1 MMKIQIPALLACR
14 LLFSGAAMAQVAP
27 SAADN
32 AMQSAI
38 ATPGKPE
45 QSTGSAAPVAGSAA
59 PAASALSPDEEAS
72 YVIGPGDQIQ
82 VFVWRNPELS
92 TTVPVRPDGKI
103 STPLVND
110 LVAVG
115 KTPAE
120 LSRDIEKAL
129 AEYIRSPQVSVI
141 LLQARSVYSEVRVV
155 GEVLK
160 PQAVPYRSGMTVL
173 DVVLAVGGLN
183 PFAAGNRSKIIRKE
197 GGKDVEIRVKLE
209 DLLNDGDMSQNA
221 AVKPGDVLVVPQSR
235 W

>member
-1 MMKIQIPALLACR
+1 MNTRILTILLCWMYAASSLAEAVPAPA
-14 LLFSGAAMAQVAP
+14 S
-27 SAADN
+27 
-32 AMQSAI
+32 
-38 ATPGKPE
+38 
-45 QSTGSAAPVAGSAA
+45 GSAQPAALPVGTEA
-59 PAASALSPDEEAS
+59 PAVSALSPGEEAS
-72 YVIGPGDQIQ
+72 YIIGPGDQIQ

-120 LSRDIEKAL
+120 LSRDIEKSL
-129 AEYIRSPQVSVI
+129 AVYIRSPQVSVI
-141 LLQARSVYSEVRVV
+141 LLQARSVYSELRVV

-197 GGKDVEIRVKLE
+197 GGKDMEIRVKLE
-209 DLLNDGDMSQNA
+209 DLLNNGDMSQNV

>member
-1 MMKIQIPALLACR
+1 MKMRIITFLAYLLLAGTAVAQIAP
-14 LLFSGAAMAQVAP
+14 SPMESAVQPPAAATGTAAPTAGSMAP
-27 SAADN
+27 SA
-32 AMQSAI
+32 
-38 ATPGKPE
+38 G
-45 QSTGSAAPVAGSAA
+45 GAA
-59 PAASALSPDEEAS
+59 PAASALSPEEEAS

-197 GGKDVEIRVKLE
+197 DGKDVEIRVKLE

>member
-1 MMKIQIPALLACR
+1 MNIRIATILLGWLLAATA
-14 LLFSGAAMAQVAP
+14 L
-27 SAADN
+27 ADTT
-32 AMQSAI
+32 ATQAGAI
-38 ATPGKPE
+38 AQPASPQVTD
-45 QSTGSAAPVAGSAA
+45 A
-59 PAASALSPDEEAS
+59 PATSALSPGEEAS

-115 KTPAE
+115 KTPAQ
-120 LSRDIEKAL
+120 LSHDIEQVL

-141 LLQARSVYSEVRVV
+141 LVQARSVYSEVRVV
-155 GEVLK
+155 GEVVK

-183 PFAAGNRSKIIRKE
+183 PFAAGNRAKIVRKD
-197 GGKDVEIRVKLE
+197 GGNNAELRVNLE
-209 DLLNDGDMSQNA
+209 KLLNDGDMTQNVP
-221 AVKPGDVLVVPQSR
+221 VKPGDVLVVPQSR

>member
-1 MMKIQIPALLACR
+1 MNTRILTVLLWSLLAATAVAEALPAQAGGSAQAALLPA
-14 LLFSGAAMAQVAP
+14 GA
-27 SAADN
+27 
-32 AMQSAI
+32 
-38 ATPGKPE
+38 E
-45 QSTGSAAPVAGSAA
+45 A

-120 LSRDIEKAL
+120 LSLDIEKAL
-129 AEYIRSPQVSVI
+129 GEYIRSPQVSVI

-155 GEVLK
+155 GEVQK

-197 GGKDVEIRVKLE
+197 GGKDVEIGVKLE
-209 DLLNDGDMSQNA
+209 DLLNDGDMSQNV

>member
-1 MMKIQIPALLACR
+1 MDTRVLAC
-14 LLFSGAAMAQVAP
+14 LLCALFAASSVAQTV
-27 SAADN
+27 SL
-32 AMQSAI
+32 
-38 ATPGKPE
+38 TPGANS
-45 QSTGSAAPVAGSAA
+45 QQGTASASTAASTADRDTATGGSEA
-59 PAASALSPDEEAS
+59 PAASALGPEEEAS

-82 VFVWRNPELS
+82 VFVWRNPELT

-115 KTPAE
+115 KTPAQ
-120 LSRDIEKAL
+120 LSRDIENVL

-183 PFAAGNRSKIIRKE
+183 PFAAGNRAKIIRKLN
-197 GGKDVEIRVKLE
+197 GKNEEIRVKLE
-209 DLLNDGDMSQNA
+209 DLLNDGDMSQNVS
-221 AVKPGDVLVVPQSR
+221 VKPGDVLVVPQSR